1 MNFMEVSDVAW
12 ILIEDK
18 SINRSSKAIK
28 MPVDK
33 RITPATASTAA
44 PGRPISAAVNCVVV
58 VVVVVVDDDDDG
70 DDGDGDD
77 IIPNRNRSETLTVS
91 VNSSMKSQT
100 ESKNVTS
107 LCSTIPCR
115 ISLSVHLRRY

>member
-1 MNFMEVSDVAW
+1 MVNVTLAMNFTEVSDVACKS
-12 ILIEDK
+12 IEDK

-58 VVVVVVDDDDDG
+58 VDDDDDDDDDDG
-70 DDGDGDD
+70 DDIDTKSKSF
-77 IIPNRNRSETLTVS
+77 RNAKSIRKF
-91 VNSSMKSQT
+91 VN
-100 ESKNVTS
+100 E
-107 LCSTIPCR
+107 IAD
-115 ISLSVHLRRY
+115 

>member
-1 MNFMEVSDVAW
+1 MVSVTLAMNFTEVSDVACKS
-12 ILIEDK
+12 IEDK

-58 VVVVVVDDDDDG
+58 VVDDDDDD

-77 IIPNRNRSETLTVS
+77 IDTKSKSFRNAKSIRKF
-91 VNSSMKSQT
+91 VN
-100 ESKNVTS
+100 E
-107 LCSTIPCR
+107 IAD
-115 ISLSVHLRRY
+115 

>member
-1 MNFMEVSDVAW
+1 MVRVTLPMNFTEVSDVAW
-12 ILIEDK
+12 KSIEDK

-58 VVVVVVDDDDDG
+58 VVVVVVDDVDVVKSKSS
-70 DDGDGDD
+70 
-77 IIPNRNRSETLTVS
+77 RNANSIRKF
-91 VNSSMKSQT
+91 VN
-100 ESKNVTS
+100 E
-107 LCSTIPCR
+107 IAD
-115 ISLSVHLRRY
+115 

>member
-1 MNFMEVSDVAW
+1 MVSVTLAMNFTEVSDVA
-12 ILIEDK
+12 LKSIEDK

-58 VVVVVVDDDDDG
+58 VDVVDDDDDDG
-70 DDGDGDD
+70 DDVDAKSKSS
-77 IIPNRNRSETLTVS
+77 RNANSIRKF
-91 VNSSMKSQT
+91 VN
-100 ESKNVTS
+100 E
-107 LCSTIPCR
+107 IAD
-115 ISLSVHLRRY
+115 

>member
-1 MNFMEVSDVAW
+1 MVSVTLAMNFTEVSDVAW
-12 ILIEDK
+12 KSMEDK

-58 VVVVVVDDDDDG
+58 VVVVVVDDGDDG
-70 DDGDGDD
+70 DDIDTKSKSFRKANS
-77 IIPNRNRSETLTVS
+77 IRKF
-91 VNSSMKSQT
+91 VN
-100 ESKNVTS
+100 E
-107 LCSTIPCR
+107 IAD
-115 ISLSVHLRRY
+115 

>member
-1 MNFMEVSDVAW
+1 MVSVTLAMNFMEVSDVAW
-12 ILIEDK
+12 KLIEDK

-58 VVVVVVDDDDDG
+58 VVVVVVDDGDDG
-70 DDGDGDD
+70 DDIDTKSKSF
-77 IIPNRNRSETLTVS
+77 RNANSIRKF
-91 VNSSMKSQT
+91 VN
-100 ESKNVTS
+100 E
-107 LCSTIPCR
+107 IAD
-115 ISLSVHLRRY
+115 

>member
-1 MNFMEVSDVAW
+1 MVSVTLAMNFTEVSDVAW
-12 ILIEDK
+12 KSIEDK

-58 VVVVVVDDDDDG
+58 VVAVDDDVDVAKSKSS
-70 DDGDGDD
+70 
-77 IIPNRNRSETLTVS
+77 RNANSIRKF
-91 VNSSMKSQT
+91 VN
-100 ESKNVTS
+100 E
-107 LCSTIPCR
+107 IAD
-115 ISLSVHLRRY
+115 

>member
-1 MNFMEVSDVAW
+1 MVSVTLAMNFMEVSDVAW

-58 VVVVVVDDDDDG
+58 VDDDDDDDDDDDG
-70 DDGDGDD
+70 DDIDTKSKSF
-77 IIPNRNRSETLTVS
+77 RNAKSIRKF
-91 VNSSMKSQT
+91 VN
-100 ESKNVTS
+100 E
-107 LCSTIPCR
+107 IAD
-115 ISLSVHLRRY
+115 

>member
-1 MNFMEVSDVAW
+1 MVSVTLAMNFMEVSDVAW

-58 VVVVVVDDDDDG
+58 VVVVVVVDDDG
-70 DDGDGDD
+70 DDGDD
-77 IIPNRNRSETLTVS
+77 IDTKSKSFRNANSIRKF
-91 VNSSMKSQT
+91 VN
-100 ESKNVTS
+100 E
-107 LCSTIPCR
+107 IAD
-115 ISLSVHLRRY
+115 

>member
-1 MNFMEVSDVAW
+1 MVSVTLAMNFMEVSDVAW

-58 VVVVVVDDDDDG
+58 VVVDDDDDDDG
-70 DDGDGDD
+70 DDDDDDGDD
-77 IIPNRNRSETLTVS
+77 IDTKSKSFRNANSIRKF
-91 VNSSMKSQT
+91 VN
-100 ESKNVTS
+100 E
-107 LCSTIPCR
+107 IAD
-115 ISLSVHLRRY
+115 

>member
-1 MNFMEVSDVAW
+1 
-12 ILIEDK
+12 
-18 SINRSSKAIK
+18 

-44 PGRPISAAVNCVVV
+44 PGRPISAAVSCVVV
-58 VVVVVVDDDDDG
+58 VVVVVVVVLMMMSMWL
-70 DDGDGDD
+70 
-77 IIPNRNRSETLTVS
+77 NRNRPETLTVS

-107 LCSTIPCR
+107 LCSTTPCR
-115 ISLSVHLRRY
+115 ISL